1 MRFGET
7 IFLTSLK
14 AGSKHSFPDSTNKY
28 SFHRLLI
35 SEDGLNERKNQNTQ
49 YLFIT

>member
-1 MRFGET
+1 MRLGET

-28 SFHRLLI
+28 SFQTT
-35 SEDGLNERKNQNTQ
+35 EEGLNERKNRNTQ

>member
-1 MRFGET
+1 MRLGET

-28 SFHRLLI
+28 SFHRLL
-35 SEDGLNERKNQNTQ
+35 EEGLNERKNQNTQ

>member
-1 MRFGET
+1 MRLGET

-14 AGSKHSFPDSTNKY
+14 AGSKHSFPQTT
-28 SFHRLLI
+28 
-35 SEDGLNERKNQNTQ
+35 EEGLNERKNQNTQ